1 MTKDTLLYAL
11 EAERLKTS
19 SEGITVPDDRDATV
33 LVAGPGEII
42 QIGKVVRIEPR
53 ESALCLETGKGERF
67 WFTYDLVLGI
77 QLRSAK
83 LAKEQA
89 AGFGR

>member
-11 EAERLKTS
+11 EAERLKTAN
-19 SEGITVPDDRDATV
+19 EGILVPEERDATV
-33 LVAGPGEII
+33 LVAGPGEIM
-42 QIGKVVRIEPR
+42 QIGKVVRFEPR
-53 ESALCLETGKGERF
+53 DAALCLETAKGERF
-67 WFTYDLVLGI
+67 WFTYDLILGV